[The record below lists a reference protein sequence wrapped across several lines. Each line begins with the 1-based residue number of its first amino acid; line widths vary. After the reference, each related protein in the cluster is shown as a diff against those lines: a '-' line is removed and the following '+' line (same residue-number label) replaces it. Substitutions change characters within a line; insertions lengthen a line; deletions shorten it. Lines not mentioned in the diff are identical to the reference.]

1 MILSLL
7 TLLLIALIVEGFV
20 RVIRYFADWLRQGRK
35 LDAPEVSE
43 AREAKEAAEKVA
55 ERDLRGI
62 DDKTT
67 PQRRATVMRTEHD
80 AIEAYLEEMHLGF
93 YQIIIVFFLGCIAG
107 LFVEEVWMF
116 VTAGLTQS
124 RVGLVWGPF
133 SPLYGFGATF
143 LTLIC
148 YEMRRHHAKGWQIF
162 LISMAVG
169 GILEQVT
176 GWSMATLFHAESW
189 TYEYLPD
196 HITQW
201 VAWRFLFFWG
211 ILGLTWCRVIMPPL
225 LYRIGMPTS
234 HRQLVFVI
242 LVSVYLVA
250 DMWMTIACFN
260 RKIARDAGVSA
271 SNAFEQWVDEHYTD
285 EFIANRFQN
294 LVIGG
299 DEQ

>member
-7 TLLLIALIVEGFV
+7 TLLLVVLIVEGFV
-20 RVIRYFADWLRQGRK
+20 RVVRYFADWLRQGRE
-35 LDAPEVSE
+35 LGTEEVFE
-43 AREAKEAAEKVA
+43 ARRAEEAAERVV
-55 ERDLRGI
+55 ERDPGGAGGGAASR
-62 DDKTT
+62 
-67 PQRRATVMRTEHD
+67 RRAIARRMERD
-80 AIEAYLEEMHLGF
+80 ATEAYLDEMHLGF
-93 YQIIIVFFLGCIAG
+93 YQVIIVFFLGCIGG

-148 YEMRRHHAKGWQIF
+148 FEMRRHHARGWQIF

-169 GILEQVT
+169 GVLEQVT
-176 GWSMATLFHAESW
+176 GWSMDALFNAESW

-211 ILGLTWCRVIMPPL
+211 LLGLAWCRVVMPSL

-234 HRQLVFVI
+234 HRQLLFVI
-242 LVSVYLVA
+242 LVSAYLVA
-250 DMWMTIACFN
+250 DIWMTLACFN
-260 RKIARDAGVSA
+260 RKTARDAGA
-271 SNAFEQWVDEHYTD
+271 PAANAFEQWVDEHYSD

-299 DEQ
+299 DGQ